1 MLDSM
6 KKLPSG
12 FMVLSPFT
20 HTQNDYVWDDISRMH
35 TLNTQQTSKKKEKHV
50 CPLQFDIV
58 DRAIERYTNEGDLI
72 YDPFAGIGTVPLRA
86 IKKKRR
92 GIGTELH
99 ELYWKD
105 SVEYVKAEEYHQSVP
120 TLFDLAI

>member
-1 MLDSM
+1 MARR
-6 KKLPSG
+6 
-12 FMVLSPFT
+12 
-20 HTQNDYVWDDISRMH
+20 SRQ
-35 TLNTQQTSKKKEKHV
+35 LGKHV

-120 TLFDLAI
+120 TLFDTLVTN